1 MSILE
6 VGRGTVEVLATG
18 GDSRLGGDDLDVAV
32 ARWMSKECDKKGL
45 IVDFRGA
52 FVKRE
57 ENERETVDA
66 DMVNVPLPPDG
77 EEVAFTRQMLESVR
91 ECFATN
97 ATTVRGML
105 DSAGVNLERLR
116 QIEEA
121 KNRKRSKFH
130 ALSLAGRSI
139 EFC

>member
-52 FVKRE
+52 LLNARKRE
-57 ENERETVDA
+57 RKLSDA
-66 DMVNVPLPPDG
+66 
-77 EEVAFTRQMLESVR
+77 
-91 ECFATN
+91 
-97 ATTVRGML
+97 
-105 DSAGVNLERLR
+105 
-116 QIEEA
+116 IW
-121 KNRKRSKFH
+121 
-130 ALSLAGRSI
+130 
-139 EFC
+139 